1 MLKFE
6 YAIPTIYASIISFII
21 MKEHMFDL
29 GMNIVTWS
37 IYLANLFVV
46 YILSLL
52 GRKIDKCLDYW
63 L

>member
-6 YAIPTIYASIISFII
+6 YTIPTIYASIISIII
-21 MKEHMFDL
+21 MKENMFDL

-37 IYLANLFVV
+37 VYLANLFTV
-46 YILSLL
+46 YTLSLL
-52 GRKIDKCLDYW
+52 GRKIDKCLEYW

>member
-6 YAIPTIYASIISFII
+6 YTIPTIYASIISFII
-21 MKEHMFDL
+21 MKEGMFDL
-29 GMNIVTWS
+29 GMNVVTWS
-37 IYLANLFVV
+37 VYLANLFIV

-52 GRKIDKCLDYW
+52 GRKIDKCLDCW

>member
-6 YAIPTIYASIISFII
+6 YTIPTIYASIISFII
-21 MKEHMFDL
+21 MREDMFDL

-37 IYLANLFVV
+37 VYLANLFIV

-52 GRKIDKCLDYW
+52 GRKVDKCLDCC